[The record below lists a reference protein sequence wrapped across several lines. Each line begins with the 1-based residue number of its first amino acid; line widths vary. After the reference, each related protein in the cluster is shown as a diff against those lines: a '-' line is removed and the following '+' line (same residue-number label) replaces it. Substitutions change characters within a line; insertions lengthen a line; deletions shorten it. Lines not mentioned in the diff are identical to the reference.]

1 MLKELRLLEE
11 AADELGRL
19 EAVTGFA
26 PSGVSVA
33 LRLISIAQLVS
44 LASTERSAESIFAAL
59 AAAEGDPLHDA
70 DLPSPALHWRAL
82 AESEERRVL
91 GGAPLTSQ
99 RFAIVAPTLSTYTDR
114 SSLEA
119 IWRETGLSRPVLIR
133 ALDAAAWSPSPA
145 LGEASAA
152 LMLCAGGRADRV
164 RLLPFADAAPAA
176 ISDTTRAALSDAKPR
191 DRTLS
196 NTRDSAIAAWR
207 AGDLSPWTQMGLASA
222 ARRARAARVASER
235 LLSALGEE
243 EARLDP
249 LGRAAIN
256 ARRALAT
263 LRQRF
268 VIAMPSLAEVLELS
282 RPAASDALERL
293 VAAGLAREVTGRA
306 RDRVYAWDAA
316 WSVALAVDAP
326 TSS

>member
-1 MLKELRLLEE
+1 MLDDARLIEE

-19 EAVTGFA
+19 EAIAGFA
-26 PSGVSVA
+26 PQGVSVA
-33 LRLISIAQLVS
+33 LRLVSIAQLVS
-44 LASTERSAESIFAAL
+44 LESPRPSPVALFAAL

-70 DLPSPALHWRAL
+70 DLPSQALHWRAL
-82 AESEERRVL
+82 VESEERRVRS
-91 GGAPLTSQ
+91 GAPLTSQ

-114 SSLEA
+114 PQLEA
-119 IWRETGLSRPVLIR
+119 IWRETGFSRPVLVR
-133 ALDAAAWSPSPA
+133 ALDAVAWSPTPA
-145 LGEASAA
+145 LGEACAA

-164 RLLPFADAAPAA
+164 RLLPFADA
-176 ISDTTRAALSDAKPR
+176 TLAALPDALPHAP
-191 DRTLS
+191 TLT

-207 AGDLSPWTQMGLASA
+207 AGDPSPWTQMGLASA
-222 ARRARAARVASER
+222 ARRARAARVATER
-235 LLSALGEE
+235 LLRALGED
-243 EARLDP
+243 EARLHP

-263 LRQRF
+263 LRERF

-316 WSVALAVDAP
+316 CSVAAAVDAP
-326 TSS
+326 TGS